1 MCEGPHETLLEFK
14 KDCFSCRFPVQM
26 ELRRHKNEKVL
37 QPLRIM
43 RMGIEQLS
51 WVECSALT
59 GFPSAVVGLKDD
71 SINH

>member
-14 KDCFSCRFPVQM
+14 KDCFSSRFPVQT
-26 ELRRHKNEKVL
+26 EVRRHKNEKVL

-51 WVECSALT
+51 RVESSALT
-59 GFPSAVVGLKDD
+59 GFPSAVVGLKDHNT
-71 SINH
+71 NH